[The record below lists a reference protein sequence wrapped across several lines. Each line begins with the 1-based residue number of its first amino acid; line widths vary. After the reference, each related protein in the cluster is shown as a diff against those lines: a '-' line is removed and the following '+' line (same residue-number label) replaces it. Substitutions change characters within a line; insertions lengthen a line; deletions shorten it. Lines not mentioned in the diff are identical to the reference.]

1 MNCAVQLFF
10 NQTSPYARKA
20 RVAVHELGLARQIGF
35 VEVDPWAEPAELL
48 SVTPLSKV
56 PALLLA
62 DGGLVTESEA
72 ILHALDGLAP
82 SGHLLPATPAERRDT
97 IARAALCQG
106 LIDASFITVIEG
118 RRPEPLRWPDWVARQ
133 ERAIARTL
141 AAIDGSFTLASGRFD
156 AGDIGLA
163 CALAYLDFRLP
174 HIAWRSPHPRLARW
188 LDDVSSRPSM
198 IATRPA

>member
-1 MNCAVQLFF
+1 MDCAVQLFF

-20 RVAVHELGLARQIGF
+20 RVAVHELGLAQQVAF
-35 VEVDPWAEPAELL
+35 VEVDPWAEPAELV

-56 PALLLA
+56 PALRLS

-72 ILHALDGLAP
+72 ILQVLDSLAP
-82 SGHLLPATPAERRDT
+82 NGRLLPAAPAERRDT

-106 LIDASFITVIEG
+106 LIDASFIAVIEG
-118 RRPEPLRWPDWVARQ
+118 RRPEALRWPDWVARQ

-141 AAIDGSFTLASGRFD
+141 VAVDGSFALAPGRFD

-174 HIAWRSPHPRLARW
+174 HIAWRAPHPRLAQW
-188 LDDVSSRPSM
+188 LDKVSARPSM